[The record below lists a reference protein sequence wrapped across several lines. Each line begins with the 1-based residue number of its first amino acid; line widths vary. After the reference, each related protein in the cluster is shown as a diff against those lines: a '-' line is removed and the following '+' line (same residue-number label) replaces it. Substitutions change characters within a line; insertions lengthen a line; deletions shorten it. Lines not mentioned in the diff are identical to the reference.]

1 MIKAINKDQMLLAQ
15 KAQPATKQD
24 AQVGQDLLDTLAA
37 NADRCVGMAAN
48 MIGVP
53 KHIIVVAMGLFNV
66 LMYNAKIVNR
76 KAPYTAQEGCL
87 SLTGERPAQR
97 WRQISMTY
105 QDTDFKPQRA
115 NFSDFTA
122 QIIQHELDHCAGI
135 II

>member
-53 KHIIVVAMGLFNV
+53 KHIIVVSMGPFNV
-66 LMYNAKIVNR
+66 LMYNAQIVDR
-76 KAPYTAQEGCL
+76 KGQYDAMEGCL
-87 SLTGERPAQR
+87 SLTGERPAKRWQR
-97 WRQISMTY
+97 ITVSY
-105 QDTDFKPQRA
+105 QDANFKSQRA
-115 NFSDFTA
+115 EFSDFTA